1 MGTVELKNVIAQY
14 MKNADDKILRI
25 VKAVFETYQENTKA
39 DFFDELPKEI
49 QELLLESR
57 DGIKKGNYITNEEM
71 VAEVKEKYNI
81 PE

>member
-14 MKNADDKILRI
+14 MRNADDKVLKI
-25 VKAVFETYQENTKA
+25 VKTVFETYQKNTKA

-57 DGIKKGNYITNEEM
+57 DDIKKGNYITNEEM

-81 PE
+81 SE

>member
-1 MGTVELKNVIAQY
+1 MGTVELKNVIARY
-14 MKNADDKILRI
+14 MRNADDKVLKI
-25 VKAVFETYQENTKA
+25 VKTVFETYQKNTKA

-57 DGIKKGNYITNEEM
+57 DDIKKGNYITNEEM

-81 PE
+81 SE

>member
-57 DGIKKGNYITNEEM
+57 DDIKKGNYITNEEM

-81 PE
+81 SE

>member
-1 MGTVELKNVIAQY
+1 MGTIELKNVIAQY
-14 MKNADDKILRI
+14 MRNADDKVLRI
-25 VKAVFETYQENTKA
+25 VKTVFETYQKNTKA

-57 DGIKKGNYITNEEM
+57 DDIKKGNYITNEEM

-81 PE
+81 SE